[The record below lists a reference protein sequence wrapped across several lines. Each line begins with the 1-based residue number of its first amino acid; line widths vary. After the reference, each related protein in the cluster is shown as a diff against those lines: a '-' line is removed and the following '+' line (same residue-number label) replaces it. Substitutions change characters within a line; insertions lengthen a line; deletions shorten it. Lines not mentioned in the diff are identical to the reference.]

1 VVLPYGDQIM
11 ALSGYLLPYLM
22 MSAGFAFIYA
32 YLPNTKVSIA
42 SAFIGGL
49 VTAIIWKIMGWG
61 IANFVANSATSM
73 AIYSAFAS
81 IIILMVWIYLG
92 WLVLLIGASVSFY
105 HQNPQNLRV
114 RREQILLSAK
124 NNEKLAVNI
133 LYLVGDSY
141 RKDSCPWNAQRLSEH
156 MSVGL
161 YLVEGMIDMLEKA
174 GYLIRAVGDSGELF
188 PRKPLES
195 FSLSDLIRTIRSGNS
210 IGVAL
215 SPADFDQQVDDF
227 FQELDGAT
235 AKALEN
241 KTIKDLLS

>member
-1 VVLPYGDQIM
+1 
-11 ALSGYLLPYLM
+11 
-22 MSAGFAFIYA
+22 
-32 YLPNTKVSIA
+32 
-42 SAFIGGL
+42 
-49 VTAIIWKIMGWG
+49 
-61 IANFVANSATSM
+61 NFVANSATSM

-114 RREQILLSAK
+114 RREQISLSAK

-141 RKDSCPWNAQRLSEH
+141 RKDSCPWDARRLSEH

-161 YLVEGMIDMLEKA
+161 YLVEGMIDMLENS
-174 GYLIRAVGDSGELF
+174 GYLIRAAGDSGELF